1 MLFGKG
7 GTWLWC
13 LSFQP
18 LQSQEEPVI
27 LFKLLLDLLTAKQ

>member
-13 LSFQP
+13 LSFQLP
-18 LQSQEEPVI
+18 QSQEESAI
-27 LFKLLLDLLTAKQ
+27 LFKVLLDLLTAKQ